1 MVWADYLTSYKN
13 FLMLEKSLSKNTI
26 EAYMKDI
33 QKFIDYSE
41 RESPLTVT
49 PDDIRLFFDDLSEGQ
64 DMSERSQ
71 ARVLSGIKS
80 FFKYLLVHDIIE
92 HDPSEMVLGPR
103 LGRHLPTT
111 LSPNEID
118 ELINAI
124 DLGSETG
131 YRNRAIIE
139 TLYGCGLRVSELIN
153 LKLTDIHFS
162 ENFLRIKGK
171 GNKERLVPMG
181 RCMKDAITLYIHNY
195 RDTLNIDRKDE
206 NTLFLNHYGRKL
218 TRVMIFTIIKD
229 LAAKIGLKK
238 TISPHTFRHSFAT
251 QLIDAGA
258 DLKAIQEMLGHSSIT
273 TTEIYTHIDREYLR
287 DAILRF
293 HPRS

>member
-153 LKLTDIHFS
+153 LKLTDIHFN

>member
-153 LKLTDIHFS
+153 LKLTDIHFN

-273 TTEIYTHIDREYLR
+273 TTEIYTHLDREYLR
-287 DAILRF
+287 DTIMRF

>member
-1 MVWADYLTSYKN
+1 MIWADYLTSYKN
-13 FLMLEKSLSKNTI
+13 FLKLEKSLSANTI

-33 QKFIDYSE
+33 QKFIDYSQ

-49 PDDIRLFFDDLSEGQ
+49 QDDIRLFMDDLNEDQ
-64 DMSERSQ
+64 NMSIRSQ
-71 ARVLSGIKS
+71 ARILSGIKS
-80 FFKYLLVHDIIE
+80 FFKYLVIHDVIE
-92 HDPSEMVLGPR
+92 HDPSEMVLGPQT
-103 LGRHLPTT
+103 GRKLPTVLT
-111 LSPNEID
+111 PYEID
-118 ELINAI
+118 DLINAI

-131 YRNRAIIE
+131 YRNRAILE

-153 LKLTDIHFS
+153 LKLTDLHFTES
-162 ENFLRIKGK
+162 YLKIRGK
-171 GNKERLVPMG
+171 GSKERLVPMG
-181 RCMKDAITLYIHNY
+181 RGMKDAITLYIHNY
-195 RDTLNIDRKDE
+195 RDTLNIYRKDE
-206 NTLFLNHYGRKL
+206 NILFLNRRGKKM
-218 TRVMIFTIIKD
+218 TRVMVFTIIKD

-238 TISPHTFRHSFAT
+238 TISPHTFRHSLAT

-287 DAILRF
+287 DTIMRF

>member
-1 MVWADYLTSYKN
+1 MIWADYLTSYKN
-13 FLMLEKSLSKNTI
+13 FLKLEKSLSANTI

-33 QKFIDYSE
+33 QKFIDFAQTE
-41 RESPLTVT
+41 GPLTVT
-49 PDDIRLFFDDLSEGQ
+49 CDDIRLFCDDLNEGQ
-64 DMSERSQ
+64 NMSIHSQ
-71 ARVLSGIKS
+71 ARILSGIKS
-80 FFKYLLVHDIIE
+80 FFKYLLVHDIID
-92 HDPSEMVLGPR
+92 HDPSELVLGPR
-103 LGRHLPTT
+103 MGRKLPTV
-111 LSPNEID
+111 LSPDEID
-118 ELINAI
+118 QLINAI

-131 YRNRAIIE
+131 YRNRAILE

-153 LKLTDIHFS
+153 LKLTDLHFTES
-162 ENFLRIKGK
+162 YVKIKGK
-171 GNKERLVPMG
+171 GSKERLVPMG
-181 RCMKDAITLYIHNY
+181 RGMKDAITLYIYNY
-195 RDTLNIDRKDE
+195 RDTLNIGKKDE

-258 DLKAIQEMLGHSSIT
+258 DLKAIQEMLGHESIT
-273 TTEIYTHIDREYLR
+273 TTEIYTHLDREYLR
-287 DAILRF
+287 DTIMRF

>member
-1 MVWADYLTSYKN
+1 MIWADYLTSYKN
-13 FLMLEKSLSKNTI
+13 FLKLEKSLSANTI

-33 QKFIDYSE
+33 QKFIDFAQTE
-41 RESPLTVT
+41 GPLTVT
-49 PDDIRLFFDDLSEGQ
+49 CDDIRLFCDDLNEGQ
-64 DMSERSQ
+64 NMSIHSQ
-71 ARVLSGIKS
+71 ARILSGIKS
-80 FFKYLLVHDIIE
+80 FFKYLLVHDIID

-103 LGRHLPTT
+103 MGRKLPTV
-111 LSPNEID
+111 LSPDEID
-118 ELINAI
+118 QLINAI

-131 YRNRAIIE
+131 YRNRAILE

-153 LKLTDIHFS
+153 LKLTDLHFTES
-162 ENFLRIKGK
+162 YVKIKGK
-171 GNKERLVPMG
+171 GSKERLVPMG
-181 RCMKDAITLYIHNY
+181 RGMKDAITLYIYNY
-195 RDTLNIDRKDE
+195 RDTLNIGKKDE

-258 DLKAIQEMLGHSSIT
+258 DLKAIQEMLGHESIT
-273 TTEIYTHIDREYLR
+273 TTEIYTHLDREYLR
-287 DAILRF
+287 DTIMRF

>member
-273 TTEIYTHIDREYLR
+273 TTEIYTHLDREYLR
-287 DAILRF
+287 DTIMRF

>member
-1 MVWADYLTSYKN
+1 MIWADYLTSYKN
-13 FLMLEKSLSKNTI
+13 FLKLEKSLSANTV
-26 EAYMKDI
+26 EAYMADI
-33 QKFIDYSE
+33 QKFIDFTQTE
-41 RESPLTVT
+41 GPLTVT
-49 PDDIRLFFDDLSEGQ
+49 CDDIRLFCDDLNEGQ
-64 DMSERSQ
+64 NMSIHSQ
-71 ARVLSGIKS
+71 ARILSGIKS
-80 FFKYLLVHDIIE
+80 FFKYLLVHDIID

-103 LGRHLPTT
+103 MGRKLPTV
-111 LSPNEID
+111 LSPDEID
-118 ELINAI
+118 QLINAI

-131 YRNRAIIE
+131 YRNRAILE

-153 LKLTDIHFS
+153 LKLTDLHFTES
-162 ENFLRIKGK
+162 YVKIKGK
-171 GNKERLVPMG
+171 GSKERLVPMG
-181 RCMKDAITLYIHNY
+181 RGMKDAITLYIYNY
-195 RDTLNIDRKDE
+195 RDTLNIGKKDE

-258 DLKAIQEMLGHSSIT
+258 DLKAIQEMLGHESIT
-273 TTEIYTHIDREYLR
+273 TTEIYTHLDREYLR
-287 DAILRF
+287 DTIMRF